1 SCRVTFKTE
10 KDALDAFTSQHNTLV
25 RDCPIIVNFA
35 FKKHLK
41 HRLNRN
47 QPLPSTSGQKQPV
60 LVTKPDN
67 RLISPLPTK
76 LDRSLTKP
84 KSPVPKHLPAQQISL
99 TKTKQK
105 LVQSNNEDEQLR
117 MKSKK
122 SKKKGQGKPKPV
134 FEQLIE
140 PVVHIPLGKQKEKH
154 RKSKKIPNKPS
165 VLINLPLE
173 KAASSKKHKEK
184 LKKVK

>member
-10 KDALDAFTSQHNTLV
+10 KDALDAFTSRHNTLV

-41 HRLNRN
+41 HRLSRN
-47 QPLPSTSGQKQPV
+47 QPLPSKIGQKQPV
-60 LVTKPDN
+60 LATKPDSK
-67 RLISPLPTK
+67 LTSPLPTK

-84 KSPVPKHLPAQQISL
+84 KSPVPKHLPTQQINL
-99 TKTKQK
+99 AKTKQK
-105 LVQSNNEDEQLR
+105 LVQSNNEDEQLKT
-117 MKSKK
+117 KSKK
-122 SKKKGQGKPKPV
+122 SKKKGHGKPKPV

-140 PVVHIPLGKQKEKH
+140 PVVHIPLGKQKEKLK
-154 RKSKKIPNKPS
+154 KSKTTHNKPS
-165 VLINLPLE
+165 VLVTLPLE
-173 KAASSKKHKEK
+173 QAACSKKHKEK